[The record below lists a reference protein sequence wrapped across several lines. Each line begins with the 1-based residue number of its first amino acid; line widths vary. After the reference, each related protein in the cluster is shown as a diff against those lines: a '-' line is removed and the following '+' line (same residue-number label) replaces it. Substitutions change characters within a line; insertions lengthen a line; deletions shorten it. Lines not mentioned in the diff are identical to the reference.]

1 MDGSS
6 YTLLNDQGI
15 VVEAGSLG
23 GPVGAALG
31 FDWHPPKTAASP
43 GQVVAFSVATPR
55 EAARGLAGNLNTSL
69 DNNGNFIHLQLS
81 GTNPSRATA
90 TLNAVM
96 HQYIEVAAD
105 LKREKLDALTSIL
118 KEQLA
123 SSQEDLRAAEQ
134 SLEAFQVQTITLP
147 SEETSP
153 VVPGLQQTTNTVL
166 SEFFSLR
173 MEQEV
178 LRLDRERLEAALSQ
192 ARAGPLAVESF
203 EMIPRV
209 RESSELVRALG
220 DLTEARAELRALR
233 ERYTDEYGPVA
244 ELIRRVQTLES
255 ATIPNLG
262 ESLLTQLRAEETAK
276 AKLIDSRADE
286 LTEIPPRAIEE
297 ARRRRNYQI
306 ANDLY
311 VDLQRRSA
319 EAQLA
324 AASSIPDLS
333 ILDRATVS
341 RNPQGTAAFN
351 SPVWPSW
358 RFSAWD
364 S

>member
-1 MDGSS
+1 MGGAAAYYTYQNTNPVYQAEGAIWITTESREGRTSGPITEGGLLQASNWIQLLKSYAVLDPVVVEQRLYLGFAPADSAFFPDFGLMDQFSPGGYELSVAVDGSS

-244 ELIRRVQTLES
+244 ELIRQ
-255 ATIPNLG
+255 G
-262 ESLLTQLRAEETAK
+262 
-276 AKLIDSRADE
+276 
-286 LTEIPPRAIEE
+286 
-297 ARRRRNYQI
+297 
-306 ANDLY
+306 
-311 VDLQRRSA
+311 
-319 EAQLA
+319 
-324 AASSIPDLS
+324 PDAG
-333 ILDRATVS
+333 ICDH
-341 RNPQGTAAFN
+341 PEPG
-351 SPVWPSW
+351 
-358 RFSAWD
+358 
-364 S
+364 